1 MQLKTKLVL
10 LNTSGFLIFLF
21 VIETLIYFSFVQIMT
36 NQEMSR
42 IEAQAATVLEA
53 FAQDAVMDVDPVQL
67 LKAYVPT
74 DGMVRLVDSENVIMQ
89 VVTQDA
95 RLATLDVDFKN
106 RTVSEQL
113 TLGDGERFAK
123 VSVPMIYV
131 DQKVRMLE
139 IVQPLK
145 YIDDALDVLMLVLI
159 LSFFIMI
166 IPAVIIGQTI
176 ARAVIQ
182 PIKRLSVAMQQ
193 NQQDGKW
200 ETVDF
205 SHRKDELGQVAVSF
219 NEMNKRL
226 KRMFDT
232 QEQFVANASH
242 ELKTPLAVIKSYVR
256 LIERQGSTRPEV
268 IEESLETINHETDRM
283 HHLIQQMLTL
293 VAIEKGEQ
301 LTFRQVH
308 LNALLKQASK
318 SIALAFDRLINLQLP
333 EEELVIVGDEDKLKQ
348 LLYILLDNAQK
359 YSDDAID
366 LRLKNKGNNLLIE
379 VEDHGE
385 GLSELDREA
394 IFDRFY
400 RVDKARTRQTG
411 GTGLGLTI
419 AKAIVHQHEGEI
431 KVVSVEGE
439 GTIFQVFLP
448 IS

>member
-10 LNTSGFLIFLF
+10 LNTSGFLLFLF
-21 VIETLIYFSFVQIMT
+21 VIQMLIYFSFVQIMT
-36 NQEMSR
+36 NQEMRR
-42 IEAQAATVLEA
+42 IEAQATTVLEA

-74 DGMVRLVDSENVIMQ
+74 DGMVRLVDEENVIMQ

-95 RLATLDVDFKN
+95 RLTTLEVDFIN
-106 RTVSEQL
+106 RSVSEQL

-145 YIDDALDVLMLVLI
+145 YIDDALDVLLLVLI
-159 LSFFIMI
+159 ISFFIMI
-166 IPAVIIGQTI
+166 IPAVLIGQTI

-182 PIKRLSVAMQQ
+182 PIKRLSVAMQH

-205 SHRKDELGQVAVSF
+205 SHRKDELGQVALSF

-256 LIERQGSTRPEV
+256 LIERQGHARPEV

-301 LTFRQVH
+301 LTFKQVR
-308 LNALLKQASK
+308 LNALLKQVSK

-333 EEELVIVGDEDKLKQ
+333 EEDLVIVGDEDKLKQ

-366 LRLKNKGNNLLIE
+366 LRLKKEGDYILIE
-379 VEDHGE
+379 VEDRGE
-385 GLSELDREA
+385 GLGELDQEA

-400 RVDKARTRQTG
+400 RVDKARARETG

-431 KVVSVEGE
+431 KVESVEGE
-439 GTIFQVFLP
+439 GTTFQVVLP
-448 IS
+448 VS